1 MLAEMAGIRSCHNTY
16 MFLARHL
23 YILRPL
29 RKAISSQLAL
39 FAFERLSLK
48 APIFEGEG
56 TSNEEVVLRNILYR
70 YMGTCVELYRM
81 AKNAI

>member
-1 MLAEMAGIRSCHNTY
+1 MLLTRN
-16 MFLARHL
+16 L
-23 YILRPL
+23 YILRLL

-39 FAFERLSLK
+39 FSFERFSLK

-70 YMGTCVELYRM
+70 HMGTCVELYRNK
-81 AKNAI
+81 AKAI

>member
-1 MLAEMAGIRSCHNTY
+1 MAGIRSCHNTY
-16 MFLARHL
+16 MFLARNL

-29 RKAISSQLAL
+29 RKAISLQLAL

-56 TSNEEVVLRNILYR
+56 TSNEEVVLHNGFIAGIWVRGWNYI
-70 YMGTCVELYRM
+70 GW
-81 AKNAI
+81 

>member
-1 MLAEMAGIRSCHNTY
+1 MAGIRSCHNTY
-16 MFLARHL
+16 MFLARNL

-39 FAFERLSLK
+39 FSFERLSLK
-48 APIFEGEG
+48 APIFEERRS
-56 TSNEEVVLRNILYR
+56 SNEEVVLRNGLIIGIWVR
-70 YMGTCVELYRM
+70 GVELYRM

>member
-1 MLAEMAGIRSCHNTY
+1 METIA
-16 MFLARHL
+16 
-23 YILRPL
+23 
-29 RKAISSQLAL
+29 KAISSQLAL

-70 YMGTCVELYRM
+70 HMGTCVELYRM
-81 AKNAI
+81 ATNAI

>member
-1 MLAEMAGIRSCHNTY
+1 
-16 MFLARHL
+16 MFLARNL

-29 RKAISSQLAL
+29 RKTISSQLAL
-39 FAFERLSLK
+39 SSFEHLSLK

>member
-1 MLAEMAGIRSCHNTY
+1 ML
-16 MFLARHL
+16 LARNL

-48 APIFEGEG
+48 AMIFEGEG

-70 YMGTCVELYRM
+70 HMGTCVELYRM
-81 AKNAI
+81 VKNAI

>member
-1 MLAEMAGIRSCHNTY
+1 MAGIRSCHNTY
-16 MFLARHL
+16 MFLARNL

-56 TSNEEVVLRNILYR
+56 TNNEEVVLRNIL
-70 YMGTCVELYRM
+70 
-81 AKNAI
+81 

>member
-1 MLAEMAGIRSCHNTY
+1 MAGIRSCHNTY
-16 MFLARHL
+16 TFPARNL

-56 TSNEEVVLRNILYR
+56 TSNEEVVLRNGPM
-70 YMGTCVELYRM
+70 YMYWYMSMWVELYRM
-81 AKNAI
+81 AKKAI

>member
-1 MLAEMAGIRSCHNTY
+1 ML
-16 MFLARHL
+16 LARNL

-48 APIFEGEG
+48 ATIFEGEG

-70 YMGTCVELYRM
+70 HMGTCVELYM
-81 AKNAI
+81 MVKNAI

>member
-1 MLAEMAGIRSCHNTY
+1 
-16 MFLARHL
+16 MFLARNL

-39 FAFERLSLK
+39 FSFERLSLK
-48 APIFEGEG
+48 APIFEERRS
-56 TSNEEVVLRNILYR
+56 SNEEVVLRNGLIIGIWVR
-70 YMGTCVELYRM
+70 GVELYRM

>member
-1 MLAEMAGIRSCHNTY
+1 MAGIRSCHNTY
-16 MFLARHL
+16 TFPARNL

-29 RKAISSQLAL
+29 RKAFSSQLAL

-56 TSNEEVVLRNILYR
+56 TSNEELVLRNILYR

-81 AKNAI
+81 AKNVI

>member
-1 MLAEMAGIRSCHNTY
+1 MAGIRSCHNTY
-16 MFLARHL
+16 MFLARNL

-29 RKAISSQLAL
+29 RKAISSPLAL
-39 FAFERLSLK
+39 FSFERLSLK

-70 YMGTCVELYRM
+70 HMGTCVELYRM

>member
-16 MFLARHL
+16 MFLARNL

-29 RKAISSQLAL
+29 RKAISSQLTL
-39 FAFERLSLK
+39 SSFELLSLRLR
-48 APIFEGEG
+48 FSREEG
-56 TSNEEVVLRNILYR
+56 TSNEEVGLRKGLYR
-70 YMGTCVELYRM
+70 YMGACVELYRM

>member
-1 MLAEMAGIRSCHNTY
+1 
-16 MFLARHL
+16 MFLARNL

-39 FAFERLSLK
+39 FSFECLSLK

-70 YMGTCVELYRM
+70 HMGTCVELYRM
-81 AKNAI
+81 VKNAI

>member
-1 MLAEMAGIRSCHNTY
+1 ML
-16 MFLARHL
+16 LARNL

-39 FAFERLSLK
+39 FFFERLSLK

-70 YMGTCVELYRM
+70 HMGTCVELYRM
-81 AKNAI
+81 VKNAI

>member
-1 MLAEMAGIRSCHNTY
+1 METIA
-16 MFLARHL
+16 
-23 YILRPL
+23 
-29 RKAISSQLAL
+29 KAISSQLAL

-81 AKNAI
+81 VKNAI

>member
-1 MLAEMAGIRSCHNTY
+1 MAGTRSCHNTY
-16 MFLARHL
+16 KFLARNL

-39 FAFERLSLK
+39 FAFEHLSLK

-56 TSNEEVVLRNILYR
+56 TSNEEVVLRNILCR
-70 YMGTCVELYRM
+70 YMCTCVELYRM
-81 AKNAI
+81 VKNAI

>member
-1 MLAEMAGIRSCHNTY
+1 ML
-16 MFLARHL
+16 LARNL

-56 TSNEEVVLRNILYR
+56 TSNEEVGLRSILIYR
-70 YMGTCVELYRM
+70 CMDASVELYRM
-81 AKNAI
+81 AKKAI

>member
-1 MLAEMAGIRSCHNTY
+1 MP
-16 MFLARHL
+16 LARNL

-39 FAFERLSLK
+39 FSFERFSLK

-56 TSNEEVVLRNILYR
+56 TSNEEVVLRNGLNR
-70 YMGTCVELYRM
+70 
-81 AKNAI
+81 

>member
-1 MLAEMAGIRSCHNTY
+1 MAGIRSCHNTY
-16 MFLARHL
+16 MFLARNL

-29 RKAISSQLAL
+29 RKAISSQLTL
-39 FAFERLSLK
+39 FSFERLSLK

-56 TSNEEVVLRNILYR
+56 TNNEEVVLRNILYR
-70 YMGTCVELYRM
+70 YMGMCVELYRM

>member
-1 MLAEMAGIRSCHNTY
+1 MAGIRSCHNTY
-16 MFLARHL
+16 MFLARNL

-39 FAFERLSLK
+39 FAFERFSLK

-81 AKNAI
+81 AKKAI